1 MVHQKSGQWILGAIG
16 GSPKEGRYSFKV
28 LDRSSGTGLVL
39 DGGERGEEV
48 GKFICREISTEAI
61 PWSFSADLRQIKIE
75 KSEVMKEMQKSR
87 NEGTYFV
94 LPCQLNGVDSPSPD
108 RILTCLEE
116 CKSDEE
122 LFQRRGVRGSL
133 AVHPALAQFL
143 LDNGAGSCGLSAI
156 GKVLDSISSD
166 NVAFRNGYLK
176 IGGRNYSESL
186 RALVANLHKMQPL
199 VVEEVPATGLQ
210 RSKNFTTAIHCVHLA
225 FASAVPVDPQQRNE
239 EFYQELSKALLVA
252 QYFGAMKRAVEKAE
266 LKGKQKIYLVPPG
279 DWGDRGDNYFS
290 FLALSIS
297 EAVGLLKTEDFQKLD
312 VRVLLEDADEQKKL
326 SAEIRNKELYDT
338 S

>member
-1 MVHQKSGQWILGAIG
+1 
-16 GSPKEGRYSFKV
+16 
-28 LDRSSGTGLVL
+28 
-39 DGGERGEEV
+39 
-48 GKFICREISTEAI
+48 
-61 PWSFSADLRQIKIE
+61 
-75 KSEVMKEMQKSR
+75 
-87 NEGTYFV
+87 
-94 LPCQLNGVDSPSPD
+94 
-108 RILTCLEE
+108 
-116 CKSDEE
+116 
-122 LFQRRGVRGSL
+122 
-133 AVHPALAQFL
+133 
-143 LDNGAGSCGLSAI
+143 
-156 GKVLDSISSD
+156 
-166 NVAFRNGYLK
+166 
-176 IGGRNYSESL
+176 
-186 RALVANLHKMQPL
+186 MQPL

>member
-108 RILTCLEE
+108 RILT
-116 CKSDEE
+116 SDEE

-156 GKVLDSISSD
+156 GKDCKSLQLSS
-166 NVAFRNGYLK
+166 
-176 IGGRNYSESL
+176 SL
-186 RALVANLHKMQPL
+186 
-199 VVEEVPATGLQ
+199 
-210 RSKNFTTAIHCVHLA
+210 
-225 FASAVPVDPQQRNE
+225 
-239 EFYQELSKALLVA
+239 
-252 QYFGAMKRAVEKAE
+252 
-266 LKGKQKIYLVPPG
+266 
-279 DWGDRGDNYFS
+279 
-290 FLALSIS
+290 
-297 EAVGLLKTEDFQKLD
+297 
-312 VRVLLEDADEQKKL
+312 
-326 SAEIRNKELYDT
+326 
-338 S
+338 